1 MVFEEGKRRLSEIRS
16 RPFAAVFGT
25 LAYYFGKFLLGVLFF
40 SVVAFIIIF
49 LIAVFTG
56 GNSSWALVDYVYGV
70 SVDPLMNSG
79 FGNFIQ
85 KAVSYLGVVTPGGQ
99 AEILKDLEGSKWE
112 THVSKNTNKD
122 LGVKLDYFEAERNI
136 IPLDYAQ
143 DMEVNAEGSILS
155 LEGTNVQFS
164 CLADEEMI
172 HENIEEIYVYPDIE
186 EFFKIKCIYD
196 KEDFKIDESKDS
208 YSGKVQLKVS
218 YDFLTEASLII
229 YRLEKEIKDEMNT
242 NDVDIFEGVNNPYL
256 DDRRT
261 SSVYTEGPLKLGL
274 RVSNTQPLVE
284 IEEYSMTLKLDDN
297 VKWTGGIENIESIEL
312 LLSPGLVL
320 NDNRFEDVGIE
331 DSLIVY
337 RATEVFIENLQDL
350 CITDEVLINEGCWR
364 SGNLEDDVSFSVK
377 DVSETLTEELIK
389 AKVRYRFGDI
399 KQDTITFL
407 NV

>member
-1 MVFEEGKRRLSEIRS
+1 MAGEVKNRVSEIGD
-16 RPFAAVFGT
+16 RPFAATFGVVFFI
-25 LAYYFGKFLLGVLFF
+25 LGKILLYGFF
-40 SVVAFIIIF
+40 AFIIAFIVVF
-49 LIAVFTG
+49 IIAAFSG
-56 GNSSWALVDYVYGV
+56 GNSSFALVDYVYGATI
-70 SVDPLMNSG
+70 DPLMNSG

-164 CLADEEMI
+164 CLADGEMVQ
-172 HENIEEIYVYPDIE
+172 ENIEEIYAYPDIE
-186 EFFKIKCIYD
+186 EFFKVKCIYD

-208 YSGKVQLKVS
+208 YSGKAQLKVS

-229 YRLEKEIKDEMNT
+229 YTLEKEIKDEMNT

-261 SSVYTEGPLKLGL
+261 SSVYTEGPIKLGL

-284 IEEYSMTLKLDDN
+284 VEEYSMTLKMDDDI
-297 VKWTGGIENIESIEL
+297 KWTGGIEDIESIEL

-320 NDNRFEDVGIE
+320 TDNRFEDVGVE

-337 RATEVFIENLQDL
+337 RAKEIFIENLQDL
-350 CITDEVLINEGCWR
+350 CATDEVSIGEGCWR

-377 DVSETLTEELIK
+377 EVSEDLTEELIK
-389 AKVRYRFGDI
+389 AKIRYRFGDI